1 MSGVVMKTLLLLR
14 HGRSSWRTGW
24 ADDSERPLSERGG
37 KDARRMGAFLGR
49 LRQAPE
55 QVLSSPAVRALD
67 TVRLAAEA
75 GGWRCPVE
83 TVPEFYSGSVGAVLD
98 RVRRER
104 DKIETLLLVGHQ
116 PMWSNVAA
124 ELVGGAVLRFP
135 TSALVRIVLAVE
147 SWREIGRG
155 RGELIWLVTPRMLK

>member
-1 MSGVVMKTLLLLR
+1 
-14 HGRSSWRTGW
+14 
-24 ADDSERPLSERGG
+24 
-37 KDARRMGAFLGR
+37 MGLFLGR

-55 QVLSSPAVRALD
+55 QVLSSSSVRALD

-83 TVPEFYSGSVGAVLD
+83 TVPEFYSGPVDALFH

-116 PMWSNVAA
+116 SM
-124 ELVGGAVLRFP
+124 
-135 TSALVRIVLAVE
+135 
-147 SWREIGRG
+147 
-155 RGELIWLVTPRMLK
+155 